1 MQRLD
6 VLNATTPLCNDVIDN
21 RTRMHATWN
30 VLYAPRLFL
39 LQTFKTRKAPGILH
53 DSLSNRPFIR
63 FMHSVIKRGLS
74 KLIYNIHTFILTSIT
89 FRVA

>member
-39 LQTFKTRKAPGILH
+39 LQTFKTTACQIGHLYV
-53 DSLSNRPFIR
+53 LCIR
-63 FMHSVIKRGLS
+63 
-74 KLIYNIHTFILTSIT
+74 
-89 FRVA
+89 